1 MFVVIISDNNTKFD
15 LFMMLRNKS
24 VAIVYTK
31 PLKIYRFLGKA
42 IFLCLMN
49 ITKIISKNS
58 KIETTLKNI
67 KLLKIDTPF
76 NAIIKNAPENIDDS
90 NAKNTDVKNPSCRK
104 FTILI
109 FLQKPFI
116 NMFCYLQDKNIL
128 N

>member
-42 IFLCLMN
+42 IFLCLMS